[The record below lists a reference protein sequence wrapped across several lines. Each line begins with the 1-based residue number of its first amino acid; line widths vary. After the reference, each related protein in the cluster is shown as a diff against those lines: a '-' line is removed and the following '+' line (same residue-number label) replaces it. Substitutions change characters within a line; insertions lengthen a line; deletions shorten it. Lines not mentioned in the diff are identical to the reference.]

1 MPRSNSTTYL
11 GNPRL
16 KAIDVP
22 QQFTLHQLTEYQ
34 KCSED
39 PIYFIKNYVKIVN
52 VDRGEIPFSLY
63 DFQEKMVLKFVN
75 NRFNIVK
82 CPRQVGKSIT
92 TCAFLLWTILFKEQQ
107 NIAILAN
114 KYKTAQKLLSDLKKS
129 YMGIPKWM
137 QQGVVEWNK
146 GNIELENGCKIM
158 ASSTASDAIRGNA
171 FNLIFLDEFAFVPAH
186 IAEDFFKSVYP
197 TISSGETTKVIIV
210 STPNGM
216 NMFHAMWTQ
225 ANNPRNSPDPQIK
238 WNGYEPFAIHWSMVP
253 KPDGSGPRDI
263 AWKQKTISLT
273 SESQFRQEFE
283 CEFIG
288 SSNTLIDHN
297 KLELMVMAWKSPLAS
312 LPLRF
317 SKFVDGSDA
326 KLDVHVPPVPG
337 HQYVLTADVAG
348 GKELDA
354 SAFIVFDITTMPYQ
368 VVAKYQSDKITP
380 MLFPDV
386 IEQAA
391 TKYNS
396 AYVMVET
403 NDNDVAKSLQMEL
416 EYENI
421 ITTTT
426 KGKGTQVGGG
436 FTKNVEFGLRSN
448 KGTKRIG
455 CGNLKTLIESDKLL
469 VYDYQIINELTSFI
483 SVRNSYA
490 AEEGKHDDLAMCLVN
505 FGWLVNQKYFKEL
518 TDTDVYSQL
527 KRDYDAALDD
537 DLVPFGFISTPFDE
551 VDKSWGP
558 KL

>member
-1 MPRSNSTTYL
+1 MSWQH
-11 GNPRL
+11 NPKNRFL
-16 KAIDVP
+16 IKTPNGWESFAGIQKLVKLSMVEVFFKEKGVASIKCSPDHPFIEPSGRPIKAIDLIEGDP
-22 QQFTLHQLTEYQ
+22 LLHA
-34 KCSED
+34 KRG
-39 PIYFIKNYVKIVN
+39 YVTVEIVK
-52 VDRGEIPFSLY
+52 EIPGPVELY
-63 DFQEKMVLKFVN
+63 DPLNAGKDNVYYANGVLSHN
-75 NRFNIVK
+75 
-82 CPRQVGKSIT
+82 
-92 TCAFLLWTILFKEQQ
+92 
-107 NIAILAN
+107 
-114 KYKTAQKLLSDLKKS
+114 
-129 YMGIPKWM
+129 
-137 QQGVVEWNK
+137 
-146 GNIELENGCKIM
+146 
-158 ASSTASDAIRGNA
+158 
-171 FNLIFLDEFAFVPAH
+171 
-186 IAEDFFKSVYP
+186 
-197 TISSGETTKVIIV
+197 
-210 STPNGM
+210 
-216 NMFHAMWTQ
+216 
-225 ANNPRNSPDPQIK
+225 
-238 WNGYEPFAIHWSMVP
+238 
-253 KPDGSGPRDI
+253 
-263 AWKQKTISLT
+263 
-273 SESQFRQEFE
+273 

-354 SAFIVFDITTMPYQ
+354 SAFIVFDITAMPYQ

-527 KRDYDAALDD
+527 KRDYDAALED

-551 VDKSWGP
+551 VDKSWGRNYS
-558 KL
+558 